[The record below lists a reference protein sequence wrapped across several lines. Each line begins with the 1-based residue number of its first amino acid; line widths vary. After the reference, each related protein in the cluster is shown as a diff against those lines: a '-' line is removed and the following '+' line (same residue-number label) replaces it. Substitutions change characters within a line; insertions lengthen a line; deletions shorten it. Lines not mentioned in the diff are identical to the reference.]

1 MKETTREDTGGLE
14 VAIHCPTA
22 VFQQY
27 PGKMFEGDS
36 VNICIHPHESHKRAI
51 GLFTA
56 KDKEHIGYLPKDVAD
71 ILYSRLKSGKISI
84 SAVSEG
90 RVVVKLSI
98 TSVSESA
105 SVQKKNWVDS
115 LLEYD
120 LNS

>member
-1 MKETTREDTGGLE
+1 MEETTGEGAQGLE

-22 VFQQY
+22 VYQQY

-36 VNICIHPHESHKRAI
+36 VNICIHPHESHKKAI

-56 KDKEHIGYLPKDVAD
+56 QDKEHIGYLPKDVAD
-71 ILYSRLKSGKISI
+71 ILYPRLKSGKISI

-98 TSVSESA
+98 TFASGNASA
-105 SVQKKNWVDS
+105 QKKKWIDC
-115 LLEYD
+115 LLQ
-120 LNS
+120 